1 MGKNAASQRGG
12 REGRLQQQ
20 GMVGEMSDGSA
31 PAPLRDPAALRRV
44 LSPRSV
50 AVIGVS
56 AEPTRFGGRTV
67 TNLANF
73 AGPVWGVNP
82 KYAGRD
88 LHGRPCLASLDDI
101 PEAPDCVLIALPR
114 EQIMGAVE
122 ACIRKGAGGV
132 IAYASGYGETGLP
145 ERVAEEA
152 ALRARCREAGLP
164 LVGVNCLGIVDH
176 VLKAGVTFM
185 PEYARLTAP
194 AGGVAITS
202 QSGALG
208 YALMQAAERGF
219 SVCHM
224 TTAGNA
230 TDLDVC
236 DLAAYQLSMP
246 ECRAVAL
253 AVEGLRDG
261 RRLQLLGEAAHQAG
275 KPIVALKLGRG
286 EAGAAAAVSHTGSL
300 AGSAAAWSA
309 AFRRAGMAEV
319 EDFDALLETAGLFAK
334 AGRPKAR
341 GVAIVTASGG
351 AGIMAADHAE
361 ALGLDMPQ
369 PGAAAKA
376 VLEAAIPDF
385 GAARNPCD
393 LTAQAAGDPT
403 SFGKC
408 VLAMAAD
415 PQYGVIVYP
424 QVYSHHQTTAGRIA
438 EIASLTEQCG
448 KPIIVAWIPEQLE
461 GPGAVAADASPVVP
475 LFRSMRRLMN
485 AVRLWQEHY
494 ATPPAGEPEAPA
506 GLAGALAALPGK
518 GAVLTEAEAKTLFAR
533 VGVPVV
539 EERRAATAEAAA
551 EAAAALGFPVVLKLD
566 SPDIAH
572 KTEVGGV
579 RLRLG
584 DAAAVRAAFAE
595 IMDSAQRHA
604 PAARLDGVL
613 VQRMSRGGIELI
625 LGGRRDGQFGPMVLV
640 GTGGVQAEL
649 WKDVALDIAPVSPA
663 RAEAM
668 LRGLKGFPLLD
679 GFRGAPKADLAA
691 VARAVSAFSVLLAA
705 AGERIAEAEVNP
717 LIAGDWGCLAVD
729 GLVRAGE

>member
-1 MGKNAASQRGG
+1 
-12 REGRLQQQ
+12 LQQQ
-20 GMVGEMSDGSA
+20 GKAGHAPGSA
-31 PAPLRDPAALRRV
+31 APEPLRDPAVLRRV
-44 LSPRSV
+44 LSPRSM

-67 TNLANF
+67 TNLVNF

-82 KYAGRD
+82 KYAGQE
-88 LHGRPCLASLDDI
+88 LHGRPCVANLDDI
-101 PEAPDCVLIALPR
+101 PESPDCVLIALPR
-114 EQIMGAVE
+114 EQMMPAVE
-122 ACIRKGAGGV
+122 ACMRKGAGGI
-132 IAYASGYGETGLP
+132 IAFASGYGETGLP
-145 ERVAEEA
+145 ERVAEEE
-152 ALRARCREAGLP
+152 ALRERCRAAGMP

-185 PEYARLTAP
+185 PEYPRLVAP

-261 RRLQLLGEAAHQAG
+261 RRLQLLGDAARRAG

-309 AFRRAGMAEV
+309 AFRRAGMVEV

-334 AGRPKAR
+334 ALPPKAR
-341 GVAIVTASGG
+341 GVAIITPSGG

-361 ALGLDMPQ
+361 ALGLSMPQ
-369 PGAAAKA
+369 PLPETER
-376 VLEAAIPDF
+376 VLRAAIPDF
-385 GAARNPCD
+385 GAPRNPCD
-393 LTAQAAGDPT
+393 LTAQVASNPASYDA
-403 SFGKC
+403 C
-408 VLAMAAD
+408 MEAMLSD
-415 PQYGVIVYP
+415 PQYGCAVIPV
-424 QVYSHHQTTAGRIA
+424 VYSHPQTTQVRM
-438 EIASLTEQCG
+438 ESLRPYVMKFG
-448 KPIIVAWIPEQLE
+448 KPLLIAWIPEQLE
-461 GPGAVAADASPVVP
+461 GPGAFAADSVP
-475 LFRSMRRLMN
+475 ELVLFRSMRRLMN
-485 AVRLWQEHY
+485 AVRLWLQYY
-494 ATPPAGEPEAPA
+494 AEGTAGAPAQPA
-506 GLAGALAALPGK
+506 GLEAALASLPG
-518 GAVLTEAEAKTLFAR
+518 GAVLTEAEAKTLFAK

-551 EAAAALGFPVVLKLD
+551 EEAASLGFPVVLKLD

-579 RLRLG
+579 KLNLG
-584 DAAAVRAAFAE
+584 DAAAVRAAFAD
-595 IMDSAQRHA
+595 ILASARHHA
-604 PAARLDGVL
+604 PTARIDGVL
-613 VQRMSRGGIELI
+613 VQRMSRRGVELI
-625 LGGRRDGQFGPMVLV
+625 LGGRQDGQFGPMVLV

-649 WKDVALDIAPVSPA
+649 WRDVALDIAPVTPA
-663 RAEAM
+663 RAEEM
-668 LRGLKGFPLLD
+668 LRSLKGFPLLD
-679 GFRGAPKADLAA
+679 GFRGAPKADVAA

-705 AGERIAEAEVNP
+705 AGDRIQEAEVNP

-729 GLVRAGE
+729 GLVRCGADSQK

>member
-1 MGKNAASQRGG
+1 MQQHR
-12 REGRLQQQ
+12 REDESGP
-20 GMVGEMSDGSA
+20 E
-31 PAPLRDPAALRRV
+31 PLRDPASLRRL

-50 AVIGVS
+50 AVVGVS
-56 AEPTRFGGRTV
+56 ADPMGFGARSIG
-67 TNLANF
+67 NLRGF
-73 AGPVWGVNP
+73 AGKAWAVNP
-82 KYAGRD
+82 KYAGQE
-88 LHGRPCLASLDDI
+88 LHGFPCLASIADL
-101 PEAPDCVLIALPR
+101 PEAPDCVLLALPR
-114 EQIMGAVE
+114 TGIMPAIE
-122 ACIRKGAGGV
+122 ACIARRVGGV
-132 IAYASGYGETGLP
+132 IVFASGYGETGLE
-145 ERVAEEA
+145 ERIAEEE
-152 ALRARCREAGLP
+152 ALRRRCREAGLP

-185 PEYARLTAP
+185 PEYARMTAP

-208 YALMQAAERGF
+208 YALMQAAERGY

-230 TDLDVC
+230 TDLDIC

-261 RRLQLLGEAAHQAG
+261 RRLALLGEAARRAG
-275 KPIVALKLGRG
+275 KPIVVLKLGRG

-309 AFRRAGMAEV
+309 AFRRAGMVEV
-319 EDFDALLETAGLFAK
+319 EDFDALLETAAFFAK
-334 AGRPKAR
+334 AGAPKAK

-361 ALGLDMPQ
+361 AQGLAMPQ
-369 PGAAAKA
+369 PSPAAKA

-408 VLAMAAD
+408 VLAMMED

-424 QVYSHHQTTAGRIA
+424 QVYSHHLTTPGRIQ
-438 EIASLTEQCG
+438 EIATLTERGG
-448 KPIIVAWIPEQLE
+448 KPIIVAWIPELLE

-475 LFRSMRRLMN
+475 IFRSMRRLMN
-485 AVRLWQEHY
+485 AVRLWLDYHERR
-494 ATPPAGEPEAPA
+494 AAEAVAPPAGLGA
-506 GLAGALAALPGK
+506 ALAALPGS
-518 GAVLTEAEAKTLFAR
+518 GAVLTEAEAKTLFAK

-539 EERRAATAEAAA
+539 EERRAATPAAAA
-551 EAAAALGFPVVLKLD
+551 EEAAALGFPVVLKLD

-579 RLRLG
+579 ALNLG
-584 DAAAVRAAFAE
+584 DADAVRSAFAR
-595 IMDSAQRHA
+595 IAASAQAHA
-604 PAARLDGVL
+604 PQARIDGVL
-613 VQRMSRGGIELI
+613 VQRMSRKGVELI
-625 LGGRRDGQFGPMVLV
+625 LGARRDGQFGTMVLV

-649 WKDVALDIAPVSPA
+649 WRDVALDIAPVSPA
-663 RAEAM
+663 RAEEM
-668 LRGLKGFPLLD
+668 LRSLKGFPLLD
-679 GFRGAPKADLAA
+679 GFRGAARADIAA
-691 VARAVSAFSVLLAA
+691 IAAAVSAFSVLVAE
-705 AGERIAEAEVNP
+705 AGPRIEEAEVNP
-717 LIAGDWGCLAVD
+717 LICGDWGCLAVD
-729 GLVRAGE
+729 GLVRCGP

>member
-1 MGKNAASQRGG
+1 MTG
-12 REGRLQQQ
+12 
-20 GMVGEMSDGSA
+20 
-31 PAPLRDPAALRRV
+31 PAPLRDPATLRRL
-44 LSPRSV
+44 LSPASV

-56 AEPTRFGGRTV
+56 AEATRFGGRTV
-67 TNLANF
+67 TNLVNF

-82 KYAGRD
+82 KYAGTD
-88 LHGRPCLASLDDI
+88 LHGRPCVARLEDI
-101 PEAPDCVLIALPR
+101 PDSPDCVLIALPR
-114 EQIMGAVE
+114 EQMMPAVE
-122 ACIRKGAGGV
+122 SCIAKGVGGI
-132 IAYASGYGETGLP
+132 IAFASGYGETGLA
-145 ERVAEEA
+145 ERIAEES
-152 ALRARCREAGLP
+152 ALRDRCREAGLP

-185 PEYARLTAP
+185 PEYTRMTAP

-208 YALMQAAERGF
+208 YALMQAAERGY

-236 DLAAYQLSMP
+236 DLAAYQLTMP

-261 RRLQLLGEAAHQAG
+261 RRLLLLGEAARKAG

-286 EAGAAAAVSHTGSL
+286 DAGAAAAASHTGSL
-300 AGSAAAWSA
+300 AGSALAWSA
-309 AFRRAGMAEV
+309 AFKRAGMVEV
-319 EDFDALLETAGLFAK
+319 EDFDALLETAALFAK
-334 AGRPKAR
+334 AGKPKAQ

-361 ALGLDMPQ
+361 ALGLAMPQ
-369 PGAAAKA
+369 PSAAAKA
-376 VLEAAIPDF
+376 VLEASIPDF

-393 LTAQAAGDPT
+393 LTAQAAGNPA

-408 VLAMAAD
+408 VLAMMAD

-424 QVYSHHQTTAGRIA
+424 QVYSHFQTTPGRIK
-438 EIASLTEQCG
+438 EIADLTEKGG

-461 GPGAVAADASPVVP
+461 APGTIAADASPVVP

-485 AVRLWQEHY
+485 AIRLWLQYHAERD
-494 ATPPAGEPEAPA
+494 AGAVAAPA
-506 GLAGALAALPGK
+506 GLEAALAALPPGPC
-518 GAVLTEAEAKTLFAR
+518 VLTEAEAKAIFGR
-533 VGVPVV
+533 IGVPVV

-551 EAAAALGFPVVLKLD
+551 DAAAATGFPVVLKLD

-579 RLRLG
+579 QLNLA
-584 DAAAVRAAFAE
+584 DAGAVRSAFAR
-595 IMDSAQRHA
+595 IVASARHHA
-604 PAARLDGVL
+604 PAARVDGVL
-613 VQRMSRGGIELI
+613 VQRMSQKGVELI
-625 LGGRRDGQFGPMVLV
+625 LGGRQDGQFGPMVLV

-668 LRGLKGFPLLD
+668 LRSLKGFPLLD
-679 GFRGAPKADLAA
+679 GFRGSPKADIAA
-691 VARAVSAFSVLLAA
+691 VAAAVSAFSVLLAA
-705 AGERIAEAEVNP
+705 AGGRIEEAEVNP

-729 GLVRAGE
+729 GLLRCG

>member
-1 MGKNAASQRGG
+1 
-12 REGRLQQQ
+12 LQQHRST
-20 GMVGEMSDGSA
+20 GDASGRPGPE
-31 PAPLRDPAALRRV
+31 PLRDPATLRRL
-44 LSPRSV
+44 LSPRSI

-67 TNLANF
+67 TNLVNF

-82 KYAGRD
+82 KYAGQD
-88 LHGRPCLASLDDI
+88 LHGRPCVASLDDI
-101 PEAPDCVLIALPR
+101 PDSPDCVLIALPR
-114 EQIMGAVE
+114 EQLLPAVE
-122 ACIRKGAGGV
+122 ACIRKRAGGI

-145 ERVAEEA
+145 DRIAEEA
-152 ALRARCREAGLP
+152 ALRDRCREAGLP

-185 PEYARLTAP
+185 PEYPRLVAP

-261 RRLQLLGEAAHQAG
+261 RRLMLLGEAARKAG

-309 AFRRAGMAEV
+309 AFRRAGMVEV

-334 AGRPKAR
+334 APPPKAP
-341 GVAIVTASGG
+341 GVAIITPSGG
-351 AGIMAADHAE
+351 AGIMAADQAE
-361 ALGLDMPQ
+361 ALGLSMPQ
-369 PGAAAKA
+369 PRPETEK
-376 VLEAAIPDF
+376 VLRAAIPDF
-385 GAARNPCD
+385 GAPRNPCD
-393 LTAQAAGDPT
+393 LTAQVASNPASYDA
-403 SFGKC
+403 C
-408 VLAMAAD
+408 MEAMLSD
-415 PQYGVIVYP
+415 PQYGCAVIPV
-424 QVYSHHQTTAGRIA
+424 VYSHHATTQLRMEALRPYA
-438 EIASLTEQCG
+438 AKFG
-448 KPIIVAWIPEQLE
+448 KPLLIAWIPEQLE
-461 GPGAVAADASPVVP
+461 GPGAFAADSVP
-475 LFRSMRRLMN
+475 ELVLFRSMRRLMK
-485 AVRLWQEHY
+485 AVQLWQDYY
-494 ATPPAGEPEAPA
+494 AQREDGAVAKPA
-506 GLAGALAALPGK
+506 GLAEALAVLPAGD
-518 GAVLTEAEAKTLFAR
+518 AVLTEAEAKALFAR

-539 EERRAATAEAAA
+539 EERRAATPEAAA

-579 RLRLG
+579 RLHLG

-595 IMDSAQRHA
+595 IMDSAKRHA
-604 PAARLDGVL
+604 PTARLEGVL
-613 VQRMSRGGIELI
+613 VQRMSRKGVELI

-649 WKDVALDIAPVSPA
+649 WKDVALDITPVSPA
-663 RAEAM
+663 RAEQM
-668 LRGLKGFPLLD
+668 LRSLKGFPLLD
-679 GFRGAPKADLAA
+679 GFRGAPKADVAA
-691 VARAVSAFSVLLAA
+691 VAQAVSAFSVLLAE
-705 AGERIAEAEVNP
+705 AGAHIQEAEVNP

-729 GLVRAGE
+729 GLVRCGADSQT